1 MSLSH
6 STAAL
11 LMLFHSLTHT
21 AQEARKRI
29 DRKWLCCLIL
39 SRSQGATR
47 KFLISIRLTVF
58 ACMALD

>member
-29 DRKWLCCLIL
+29 DRE
-39 SRSQGATR
+39 
-47 KFLISIRLTVF
+47 
-58 ACMALD
+58 MALLSHSQSVPRCYQKILDQD